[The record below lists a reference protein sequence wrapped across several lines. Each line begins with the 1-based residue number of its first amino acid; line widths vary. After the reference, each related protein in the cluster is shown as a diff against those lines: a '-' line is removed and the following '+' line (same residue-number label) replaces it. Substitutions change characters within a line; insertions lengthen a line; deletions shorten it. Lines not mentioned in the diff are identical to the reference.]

1 MQQIQQSGQ
10 ATASPQGTR
19 QLKTLAELRG
29 FEGLELGVGEWHEV
43 TQSDVD
49 RFAAVTGDRQFIHVD
64 PVAASQTS
72 FGGTIAH
79 GFMTLSL
86 LPLLGKSL
94 AGVAVALPHRVSI
107 NYGLN
112 KVRFMAP
119 VRIPAKVRL
128 RSKLLEVQERSA
140 GLVQLVYGKTVEI
153 EGQSK
158 PALYAET
165 IDLLQQ

>member
-1 MQQIQQSGQ
+1 MQQIQQGGR
-10 ATASPQGTR
+10 AVAAPQVTR
-19 QLKTLAELRG
+19 QLETLPELQAFAG
-29 FEGLELGVGEWHEV
+29 QELGVGEWHEV

-49 RFAAVTGDRQFIHVD
+49 QFAAVTGDRQFIHGD
-64 PVAASQTS
+64 PAAARQTS

-79 GFMTLSL
+79 GFLTLSL
-86 LPLLGKSL
+86 LPLLGRSL
-94 AGVAVALPHRVSI
+94 AGVKVAWPHRVSI

-112 KVRFMAP
+112 KVRFMSP
-119 VRIPAKVRL
+119 VRIPARVRL
-128 RSKLLEVQERSA
+128 RSKLLEVQERGP